1 MKSPLPLVL
10 ASLASFAIGYLVR
23 DATEPAQVSIQA
35 PAPALVP
42 PQVEE
47 VTDR

>member
-35 PAPALVP
+35 PALVP

-47 VTDR
+47 ATDR

>member
-10 ASLASFAIGYLVR
+10 AILASLAIGYLVR
-23 DATEPAQVSIQA
+23 DATEPTQVSIQA
-35 PAPALVP
+35 PAPAL

-47 VTDR
+47 ATDR